1 MKHELKELN
10 DKQKEAVLCTEG
22 PLLILAGAGTGK
34 TRVITNRIAY
44 LIHEKNINP
53 REILAITFTNKAA
66 NEMLKRVEKQIGMD
80 AGGIWISTFHAACV
94 RILRMYSHLIGY
106 DNYFSIY
113 DTDDQKK
120 SSKLSAIEWVST
132 PSNIQKNS
140 F

>member
-1 MKHELKELN
+1 
-10 DKQKEAVLCTEG
+10 
-22 PLLILAGAGTGK
+22 
-34 TRVITNRIAY
+34 
-44 LIHEKNINP
+44 
-53 REILAITFTNKAA
+53 
-66 NEMLKRVEKQIGMD
+66 MD
-80 AGGIWISTFHAACV
+80 AGGIWINTFHAACV

-132 PSNIQKNS
+132 PNNIQKNS